1 MAEFLYCME
10 NGIMEGLQP
19 LDSYAYVNHP
29 ATYNPFSNRIL
40 YLSDVNETVW
50 RLFFV
55 AVVFHEDGWG
65 SLFSLNGQMDKFLPC
80 TACMRK
86 FST

>member
-1 MAEFLYCME
+1 ME
-10 NGIMEGLQP
+10 NGILEGLQP

-29 ATYNPFSNRIL
+29 ATYSPFSNRIL

-55 AVVFHEDGWG
+55 AVVSWRR
-65 SLFSLNGQMDKFLPC
+65 LWKPV
-80 TACMRK
+80 
-86 FST
+86 